1 MLPKL
6 TCSNKEQ
13 FLNAPAPISL
23 IVEGILIVEI
33 AVDSAED
40 LVTAHKGINFTQGSI
55 AWDISTGDFYGLTST
70 GDWVKQGASDDSDDT
85 TQSED
90 VQQSNAVSPNN
101 APLNLNSGLN
111 RPVTLDEPKGI
122 TTIPEVEKA
131 DTSDSEG
138 IFDDVKEEPEETEE
152 QTEDIHEEVT
162 EEEPESEEIVEEEII
177 DDEPTLEEDDPEETE
192 EEPVIDDI
200 SEEQEEE
207 PAEEEGE

>member
-1 MLPKL
+1 MAIKFIEITYEKL
-6 TCSNKEQ
+6 NNNKTN
-13 FLNAPAPISL
+13 NAR
-23 IVEGILIVEI
+23 VEI
-33 AVDSAED
+33 AVDSAAD
-40 LVTAHKGINFTQGSI
+40 LVTSHKGINFTQGSI
-55 AWDISTGDFYGLTST
+55 AWDISTGDFYGLKST

-138 IFDDVKEEPEETEE
+138 ISDDVKEEPEETEE
-152 QTEDIHEEVT
+152 QTEDIPEEVI
-162 EEEPESEEIVEEEII
+162 EEEPEI
-177 DDEPTLEEDDPEETE
+177 E

-207 PAEEEGE
+207 PTEEEGE